1 MMNFRKSD
9 LFHFLF
15 PFKQIS
21 VWTEP
26 PVQSPRSLRL
36 LAPQPYKKK
45 FNTSVNHSYE
55 LKMQPTFRIF
65 TKTSPDT

>member
-26 PVQSPRSLRL
+26 PVITPLGSTAVQ
-36 LAPQPYKKK
+36 KK

-55 LKMQPTFRIF
+55 LKMQPTTFRIF

>member
-21 VWTEP
+21 VWTES
-26 PVQSPRSLRL
+26 PVITPLGSTAVQ
-36 LAPQPYKKK
+36 KK